1 MKIYVKN
8 RTRRKDE
15 FQFFMHQFVEECIRQ
30 GFITKADR
38 LPTYRFYLRSVLR
51 RILVL
56 LYRCVHS
63 VGLVRHKGALLVTG
77 NGVTITD
84 EFFPYYFKYECVPF
98 LWDCWPS
105 TWKRMY
111 DAFKLYDVR
120 LMFCTS
126 RQVVEMINRDLN
138 VKAYWIP
145 EGIDESGYKNE
156 KRLND
161 REYDV
166 FEMGRQMPKLHS
178 LLQKLH
184 GDSLIR
190 GYHTSNIN
198 PDGTLPKDNVA
209 YSEMELKEIMSQ
221 SKIMICF
228 PQCDT
233 NPGRGGNIETL
244 TQRYWEAM
252 LSGCV
257 MLGRAP
263 QELIDLI
270 GYNPV
275 IDVDWN
281 DPEHQIKQILENV
294 NDYQELV
301 DKNYYVAKEKASW
314 KYRIP
319 MVKEILEGN
328 GYISNVS
335 NLN

>member
-8 RTRRKDE
+8 RIRRKDE
-15 FQFFMHQFVEECIRQ
+15 FQFFMHQFVEECVKQ
-30 GFITKADR
+30 GFVPKSDI

-51 RILVL
+51 RILVF

-63 VGLVRHKGALLVTG
+63 AGLVRQKDALLVTG
-77 NGVTITD
+77 NGVTVTD

-111 DAFKLYDVR
+111 EAFEMYDVR
-120 LMFCTS
+120 LVFCTS
-126 RQVVEMINRDLN
+126 RQVVDMINRDLN

-156 KRLND
+156 MKLKD
-161 REYDV
+161 RKYDV

-178 LLQKLH
+178 LLQKLNED
-184 GDSLIR
+184 GVIT

-198 PDGTLPKDNVA
+198 ADGTLNQYKVA
-209 YSEMELKEIMSQ
+209 YSDDELKEIMSQ
-221 SKIMICF
+221 SKIIVCF

-233 NPGRGGNIETL
+233 NPARGGNIETL

-252 LSGCV
+252 LSGCLI
-257 MLGRAP
+257 LGRAP

-275 IDVDWN
+275 VDVNWCDSETQVIN
-281 DPEHQIKQILENV
+281 IIGQITC
-294 NDYQELV
+294 YQKLV
-301 DKNYYVAKEKASW
+301 DKNYLVAKKNASW
-314 KYRIP
+314 RYRVPI
-319 MVKEILEGN
+319 VKKILSDEG
-328 GYISNVS
+328 YK
-335 NLN
+335 L

>member
-1 MKIYVKN
+1 MKIYIKN
-8 RTRRKDE
+8 RVRRKGE
-15 FQFFMHQFVEECIRQ
+15 FQFFMHQFVEECVRQ
-30 GFITKADR
+30 GFVIKADT
-38 LPTYRFYLRSVLR
+38 LHIYRFYIRSFAR
-51 RILVL
+51 RFLVL
-56 LYRCVHS
+56 IYRCVHG
-63 VGLVRHKGALLVTG
+63 VINIKHKTALLVTA

-84 EFFPYYFKYECVPF
+84 EFFPYYFKYEPVIF

-111 DAFKLYDVR
+111 EAFRMYDVK
-120 LMFCTS
+120 MVFCTS

-156 KRLND
+156 MKLKD
-161 REYDV
+161 RKYDV

-178 LLQKLH
+178 VLLKLH
-184 GDSLIR
+184 NNSLIK

-198 PDGTLPKDNVA
+198 ADGTLNPNKVSYSDEEMKD
-209 YSEMELKEIMSQ
+209 IMSQ

-233 NPGRGGNIETL
+233 NPARGGNIETL

-281 DPEHQIKQILENV
+281 DPERQIKRMLGNI
-294 NDYQELV
+294 NDFQELV
-301 DKNYYVAKEKASW
+301 DENYAVAMKNASW
-314 KYRIP
+314 KFRIP
-319 MVKEILEGN
+319 IIQKLLRDN
-328 GYISNVS
+328 GYFT
-335 NLN
+335 